1 MKVLLAASLL
11 LVSALPARAVEGDY
25 WRWQF
30 GTRQEMGSAR
40 RVPQTG
46 GAVSANSQE
55 YSARRRVALS
65 ENLLATVGL
74 GYERVELRP
83 SAQVPLPDQLQA
95 LSGRLGAEWLLDRR
109 SWVFVDASPGLYG
122 ENLEGR
128 AFNAPVSAQYNRM
141 LSPGL
146 RALGGLSFDSFR
158 KSKLLPFGGVAWR
171 LTPRW
176 NLRLLLPEPRVEY
189 RMLWDERQTVDLF
202 AGASIVGGQYRVA
215 KDLGIRRG
223 LSWIGGQTLSY
234 SQTRL
239 LGGMR
244 WMRGDL
250 ELEFSGG
257 WAATRRFRY
266 EPGGGELSSD
276 KAIFTG
282 LSLTARL

>member
-1 MKVLLAASLL
+1 MRILTASILAVLAVA
-11 LVSALPARAVEGDY
+11 PARAAEGDY

-30 GTRQEMGSAR
+30 GTRLETGSAR

-46 GAVSANSQE
+46 GVASANSQE
-55 YSARRRVALS
+55 YSARRRAALS
-65 ENLLATVGL
+65 EKLLATVGL
-74 GYERVELRP
+74 GYERVDLRP
-83 SAQVPLPDQLQA
+83 SAQVPLPDRLQA
-95 LSGRLGAEWLLDRR
+95 LTGRLGAEWLLDRR

-128 AFNAPVSAQYNRM
+128 AFNAPVAAQYNRL
-141 LSPGL
+141 LSPGV
-146 RALGGLSFDSFR
+146 RVLGGLSFDSFR

-189 RMLWDERQTVDLF
+189 RALWDERQTMDLF

-215 KDLGIRRG
+215 RDLGTRRG
-223 LSWIGGQTLSY
+223 LNWIGGQTLSY

-276 KAIFTG
+276 GAIFTA
-282 LSLTARL
+282 LSLTGRL